1 MSARPGPPEPTPD
14 EIRRR
19 RTIAVGV
26 LLTAFALF
34 VIAVVS
40 ALGGGDDDAEDRR
53 AEQRTQTTQRPARRP
68 RRPARPARTPPG
80 GVPANA
86 PGAHRAP
93 DEAVPILTYRVI
105 NTPRP
110 DTGNPDE
117 WVPAEEF
124 QAQMSYLAQQGYH
137 PVTLRQVWAAW
148 KEGGLLPSKPIVISF
163 DTGYHSV
170 YANALPVLR
179 ARGWPGTL
187 FLAPSQLEADFPA
200 TEVKALLQAG
210 WELDAKEE
218 TQGDAG
224 GLAEA
229 RRRLQQEFGGRVEF
243 FSYADEV
250 SDQLLSQEAE
260 SAGFLG
266 AVTGEEG
273 LAEPDEPPFELDR
286 IEVLNGFGEQGLA
299 QALQAAGAG

>member
-1 MSARPGPPEPTPD
+1 MSSPHGSREPTPD

-19 RTIAVGV
+19 RTVAVAV
-26 LLTAFALF
+26 LLTAFTLF
-34 VIAVVS
+34 VIAVLS
-40 ALGGGDDDAEDRR
+40 ALGGGDDDAQDRR
-53 AEQRTQTTQRPARRP
+53 AEQRTQTVQRPARRP
-68 RRPARPARTPPG
+68 RRPARTPPG

-93 DEAVPILTYRVI
+93 DESVPILTYRII
-105 NTPRP
+105 NTPGP

-117 WVPAEEF
+117 WVPPEEF
-124 QAQMSYLAQQGYH
+124 QAQMSYLAEQGYH

-179 ARGWPGTL
+179 GRGWAATL

-200 TEVKALLQAG
+200 TEVKALVQSG
-210 WELDAKEE
+210 WELGAKGEAE
-218 TQGDAG
+218 GDPG
-224 GLAEA
+224 GLTEL
-229 RRRLQQEFGGRVEF
+229 RRRLQQEFGAKVEF
-243 FSYADEV
+243 FSYPDGIG
-250 SDQLLSQEAE
+250 DQQLAQEAQ

-266 AVTGEEG
+266 AVAGEEG
-273 LAEPDEPPFELDR
+273 LAAPDEPPFELDSV
-286 IEVLNGFGEQGLA
+286 EVLNGFGEEGLA
-299 QALQAAGAG
+299 QALQTAGAS